1 MNNSDSNVISER
13 QAIQDLLSQLEKSTT
28 DKNLFQQ
35 LVVLLKKNS
44 KVILQF
50 VSENLNRFLDVLE
63 TEIETNEV
71 YVVEVTWSKSPFT

>member
-71 YVVEVTWSKSPFT
+71 YVVEVT

>member
-13 QAIQDLLSQLEKSTT
+13 QAIQDLLSQLEKST

-71 YVVEVTWSKSPFT
+71 YVVEVT